1 MPIQTRMEQGHA
13 VISVSGRLTLGR
25 EVEQLESTVAE
36 QLASGRKKVVI
47 DLSTLDYADS
57 SGIGTMVSCLT
68 QVKQA
73 GGELRLAG
81 VNPRLLKM
89 FKMTGIDVLID
100 IFPTVAD
107 AAAC

>member
-13 VISVSGRLTLGR
+13 VVSVSGRLTLGR
-25 EVEQLESTVAE
+25 EVEQLESAVAE
-36 QLASGRKKVVI
+36 QLANGRKKVVI

-89 FKMTGIDVLID
+89 FKMTGVDALIE

-107 AAAC
+107 AAAR

>member
-1 MPIQTRMEQGHA
+1 MEQGHA
-13 VISVSGRLTLGR
+13 VVSVSGRLTLGR
-25 EVEQLESTVAE
+25 EVEQLESAVAE
-36 QLASGRKKVVI
+36 QLANGRKKVVI

-89 FKMTGIDVLID
+89 FKMTGVDALVP

-107 AAAC
+107 AAAN

>member
-1 MPIQTRMEQGHA
+1 MEQGHA
-13 VISVSGRLTLGR
+13 VVSVSGRLTLGR
-25 EVEQLESTVAE
+25 EVEQLESAVAE
-36 QLASGRKKVVI
+36 QLANGRKKVVI

-89 FKMTGIDVLID
+89 FKMTGVDALIE

-107 AAAC
+107 AAAR